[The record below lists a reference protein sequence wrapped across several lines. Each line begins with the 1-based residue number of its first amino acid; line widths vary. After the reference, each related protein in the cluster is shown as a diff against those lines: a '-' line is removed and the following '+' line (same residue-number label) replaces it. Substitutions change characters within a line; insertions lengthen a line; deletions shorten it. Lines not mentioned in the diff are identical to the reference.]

1 MKINVKFLCVFIAV
15 LFLVPAGAVL
25 ANNNIGDDNLYY
37 GASGFY
43 TLGLKGLGAD
53 YDVVDGFARGVSIKP
68 VADRISKSRVLKSD
82 SLQRVKPSNG
92 NSNVLLDEVD
102 QSQEQSDNF
111 YKVYG
116 DHWYAQSFIPGSD
129 KSKLTKVEILINK
142 HTKTK
147 SLRVKTLSAGGKI
160 FGKLIKPLQNNKL
173 GSITLEIR
181 ETLDGRP
188 IVDRT
193 LRPDE
198 IPKNGNG
205 EWVVFDVPDID
216 LWIDHTYYIVVH
228 ASGGDE
234 NNYYRWYFAG
244 NDPYGRGMGFSSY
257 DNATTWNNEPNNDFC
272 FRTYG
277 ELSDELPDGKTEY
290 WALLVGVAKYE
301 YGSFWKHVDNDAYDF
316 RDVLIHHGWQN
327 DHIVVL
333 TNEQATEKN
342 ITDALRWID
351 SMEDEDDLVIYFHA
365 AHGSDHY
372 ICTYEY
378 YGGFMSY
385 ELDAMLH
392 WLGSKNILAIIECCY
407 SGGFISALK
416 FTNRIILTSSRAT
429 EYSISNSYIE
439 NGVFAYFL
447 ADETGTC
454 SKQFGW
460 PTPLEGKDGA
470 FARKSCD
477 TNNDGWVSAE
487 EAYTYAAPYTAKFA
501 WEHYE
506 YGRVNQHPQIYDGYP
521 GELKITKI

>member
-1 MKINVKFLCVFIAV
+1 MKDGIKFVCVFMV
-15 LFLVPAGAVL
+15 LLFLVPAGAVF
-25 ANNNIGDDNLYY
+25 ANNNVEKNIVFYEG
-37 GASGFY
+37 SGFS
-43 TLGLKGLGAD
+43 TLEFEGMSVKS
-53 YDVVDGFARGVSIKP
+53 VKKQFSKRVSTSMRSPFNNNP
-68 VADRISKSRVLKSD
+68 V
-82 SLQRVKPSNG
+82 
-92 NSNVLLDEVD
+92 VLLDDLD
-102 QSQEQSDNF
+102 QSQEKSDNF

-116 DHWYAQSFIPGSD
+116 DRWFAQSFIPDSD

-142 HTKTK
+142 HTKSKT
-147 SLRVKTLSAGGKI
+147 LGIKTLSTRKNLFERLKNRIRVLG
-160 FGKLIKPLQNNKL
+160 NKL
-173 GSITLEIR
+173 GSIILEIR

-188 IVDRT
+188 ITDRT
-193 LRPDE
+193 LQPDE

-205 EWVVFDVPDID
+205 EWIVFDVPDTD
-216 LWIDHTYYIVVH
+216 LWINHTYYIVVH
-228 ASGGDE
+228 ATGGDE

-244 NDPYGRGMGFSSY
+244 NDPYGRGMAYSSY

-272 FRTYG
+272 FKTYG

-301 YGSFWKHVDNDAYDF
+301 YDSFCKYADCDAYDF

-327 DHIVVL
+327 DHIIVL
-333 TNEQATEKN
+333 TNERATEKN
-342 ITDALRWID
+342 ITDALKWID
-351 SMEDEDDLVIYFHA
+351 SMEDEDDIVIYFHA

-378 YGGFMSY
+378 YGGFMNY

-407 SGGFISALK
+407 SGGWISALK
-416 FTNRIILTSSRAT
+416 FTNRVILTSSR
-429 EYSISNSYIE
+429 ENEESFSYHELENS
-439 NGVFAYFL
+439 VFVYFL
-447 ADETGTC
+447 VDETGVW
-454 SKQFGW
+454 SKHWGW

-487 EAYTYAAPYTAKFA
+487 EAYTYASQYTAKWAFL
-501 WEHYE
+501 
-506 YGRVNQHPQIYDGYP
+506 GGLSQHPQIYDGCP